1 MGKDIFERLAQSEF
15 RRRFKLSE
23 KDIAYIKAKGLENIK
38 KHAEDFIKKRIA
50 PASIKNDGKQTP
62 MKNHPVFVAQHAT
75 ATCCRGCIYKWHGFT
90 QGKELSNDEQAYIVN
105 IIMEWINRQLKQKQ
119 QAGIAK
125 I

>member
-62 MKNHPVFVAQHAT
+62 MKTILFLLRSTLQLHA
-75 ATCCRGCIYKWHGFT
+75 AVVV
-90 QGKELSNDEQAYIVN
+90 YINGTVLLKVKN
-105 IIMEWINRQLKQKQ
+105 FRMMNRL
-119 QAGIAK
+119 ILL